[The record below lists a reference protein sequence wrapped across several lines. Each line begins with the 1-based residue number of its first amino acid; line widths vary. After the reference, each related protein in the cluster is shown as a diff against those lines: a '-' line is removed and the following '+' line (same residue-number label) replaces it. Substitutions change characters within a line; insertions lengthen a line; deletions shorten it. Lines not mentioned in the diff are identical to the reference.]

1 MKRDMTYS
9 SYSWYPYTQN
19 VCLNTK
25 FVKMPDEILDLI
37 KTHQAGIVDI
47 KVINSN
53 YFGTSVSDFFT
64 FFYKIYL
71 T

>member
-25 FVKMPDEILDLI
+25 FVKIPDEVLDLI
-37 KTHQAGIVDI
+37 KTHQAEIVDI
-47 KVINSN
+47 KVIIYY
-53 YFGTSVSDFFT
+53 YF
-64 FFYKIYL
+64 
-71 T
+71 